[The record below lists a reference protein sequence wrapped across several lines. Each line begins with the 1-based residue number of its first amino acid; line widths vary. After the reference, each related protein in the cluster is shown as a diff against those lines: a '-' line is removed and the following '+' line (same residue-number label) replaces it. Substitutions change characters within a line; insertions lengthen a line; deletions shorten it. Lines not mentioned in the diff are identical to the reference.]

1 MTDTARQLLQE
12 LMGELQGSGKQYTDS
27 DVCKD
32 HLVDFCPHQ
41 LFTNTKVDL
50 GPCDLIHDD
59 RLRTAYQSSSD
70 KNHLGYESSFY
81 DRIQRLSHD
90 LQRKVRRALDRV
102 TAEADEQLI
111 NPRKEEKEER
121 AIILDERI
129 KLMVPQIQELG
140 QSGRVNEAFAAFEHM
155 ERMTSDLDALKERIN
170 SVNPLFKNENRLGV
184 CDVCGALLV
193 PNDAAKRL
201 DAHNEGKQHQGY
213 LRIQKAVEEYERTRE
228 SSGRGQ
234 SRERGAHRSRHD
246 ARTRSRNR
254 SPYSQPDRRSHDD
267 HSRYSYRNTSRR
279 RRRND

>member
-12 LMGELQGSGKQYTDS
+12 LMGELQGGGKQYTDS

-50 GPCDLIHDD
+50 GPCDLIHDN

-140 QSGRVNEAFAAFEHM
+140 ESGRVNEALGVFEHM

-228 SSGRGQ
+228 SSGQ
-234 SRERGAHRSRHD
+234 SRERGSHRSRHD

-267 HSRYSYRNTSRR
+267 HPRYSYRNNSRR